1 MGIPFS
7 EIYNFKN
14 PTFKK
19 IFLTFLITTVLSIG
33 CTVYFSLKF
42 SVENINNQV
51 SVSFMH
57 LLNSKKE
64 AIDKKIIEVDNI
76 IYQVMMDKNVWMLLR
91 SAEINESHLWPIR
104 DIIDDFTSI
113 ANTNESRKTFTN
125 KIEKMY
131 KKLVN
136 EKTA

>member
-64 AIDKKIIEVDNI
+64 AIDKKIIELD
-76 IYQVMMDKNVWMLLR
+76 
-91 SAEINESHLWPIR
+91 
-104 DIIDDFTSI
+104 
-113 ANTNESRKTFTN
+113 
-125 KIEKMY
+125 
-131 KKLVN
+131 
-136 EKTA
+136 